1 MNKFFQ
7 SVIFL
12 LLFSYSFGQIQS
24 FQLKSGSSEIKQTPI
39 FYYLPKTNIKIEVEV
54 TTDYFIPGP
63 YCDFADKY
71 LFIKNVKTSRKSTS
85 SITNVVLNEYTI
97 PDNDNAFF
105 AIEKNYDYKLSLNNI
120 GILSGYNVAFN
131 NSNTTNFLQ
140 TNNQNT
146 ELDETI
152 PFFTNYSVKSNFSL
166 LTDTTYKVILV
177 DSVFQ
182 KIPVFN
188 KQITSKSLEQKAE
201 EAANYILLIREWKF
215 NLKSGQFDTDI
226 PPTNVPEMLKQ
237 LDDLEQNYIELFVG
251 KKVSVTNNF
260 SYDYS
265 PEKEEELPI
274 FYLSDEKGLLNKL
287 EKNAKPVILK
297 IENMKT
303 TETLEKLSKSI
314 DTQKQKVGLYY
325 RNPEIAM
332 VSIIF
337 NNSIISQKQ
346 IILPQFGFINFLP
359 QKMFENKN
367 IKIYF
372 DDKSGAVRNISN
384 E

>member
-1 MNKFFQ
+1 MNKFSQ
-7 SVIFL
+7 TIVFL
-12 LLFSYSFGQIQS
+12 LITCYSFGQIQS
-24 FQLKSGSSEIKQTPI
+24 FPLKSGGADIKQTPI
-39 FYYLPKTNIKIEVEV
+39 FYYLPKTNIKIEIEV

-71 LFIKNVKTSRKSTS
+71 LFVKNVKTSKKSTS
-85 SITNVVLNEYTI
+85 RITKVVFSEYTI

-105 AIEKNYDYKLSLNNI
+105 AVEKNYDYKLSLNNI
-120 GILSGYNVAFN
+120 GILSGYNVASN
-131 NSNTTNFLQ
+131 NSNQINFLQ
-140 TNNQNT
+140 TNNQNN
-146 ELDETI
+146 ELDETM
-152 PFFTNYSVKSNFSL
+152 PFFTNNSVKSNFSL
-166 LTDTTYKVILV
+166 LKDTTYKVILV

-188 KQITSKSLEQKAE
+188 KQITSKNLEQKAE

-215 NLKSGQFDTDI
+215 NLNSGQFDTDI
-226 PPTNVPEMLKQ
+226 PPTNVPEMIKKF
-237 LDDLEQNYIELFVG
+237 DDMEQDYIELFVG
-251 KKVSVTNNF
+251 KKLSVTNIF

-274 FYLSDEKGLLNKL
+274 FYLSDEKGLLTKL

-297 IENMKT
+297 IENLKT
-303 TETLEKLSKSI
+303 TEALEKLSKSI

-332 VSIIF
+332 VSIVF

-346 IILPQFGFINFLP
+346 IVLPQLGFINFLP

-367 IKIYF
+367 LKIHF

-384 E
+384 